1 MADYLARK
9 GVRPDLVLCSSAART
24 RETLERIAPVLRP
37 DAQVEVEDGLYAA
50 GASELLARLQRVPDA
65 VESVLLIGHNPGCQ
79 DLALR
84 LAGGG
89 SELPRLLEKLPTGAL
104 AVLELRGCT
113 WSGLE
118 PGDAELLDLVLPR
131 EL

>member
-89 SELPRLLEKLPTGAL
+89 GELPRLREKLPTGAL
-104 AVLELRGCT
+104 AILELRGST

-118 PGDAELLDLVLPR
+118 PGDADLLDLVLPR